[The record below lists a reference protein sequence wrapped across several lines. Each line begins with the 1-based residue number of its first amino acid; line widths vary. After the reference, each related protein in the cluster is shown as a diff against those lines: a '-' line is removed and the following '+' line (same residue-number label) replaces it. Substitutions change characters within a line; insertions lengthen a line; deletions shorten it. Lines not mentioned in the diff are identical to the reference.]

1 MYIIVQKFTMLNDE
15 SNFTVHDM
23 PKQERPR
30 ERLQRLGPDALS
42 SPELLALIIGR
53 GIPRKSVLDIA
64 HELMRKFGSV
74 HGMSTATI
82 DELSAIRGI
91 GIAKAAQL
99 KAAFELAKRQDI
111 EQEIPP
117 YTVHNPQ
124 TLVKAVRAS
133 IQDKAKEHFKL
144 ILLNTRNKVT
154 GIIPISVGTLN
165 ASLVH
170 PREVF
175 KEAIHGSAASVILI
189 HNHPSEDLE
198 PSEED
203 VKLTRRMVEAGKI
216 LGIEVLDHIIIS
228 RHDFLSMKS
237 RGFL

>member
-1 MYIIVQKFTMLNDE
+1 MLNDE

-53 GIPRKSVLDIA
+53 GIPKKSVLDIA

-74 HGMSTATI
+74 HGMSKATI

-117 YTVHNPQ
+117 FTISNPQ
-124 TLVKAVRAS
+124 ALVKTIRAT

-144 ILLNTRNKVT
+144 VLLNTRNRVT
-154 GIIPISVGTLN
+154 GVLTISIGTLN

-175 KEAIHGSAASVILI
+175 KGAIQGSAASVILV

-203 VKLTRRMVEAGKI
+203 IKLTRRMVEAGKI
-216 LGIEVLDHIIIS
+216 MGIEVLDHIIITGKG
-228 RHDFLSMKS
+228 FLSLKA
-237 RGFL
+237 RGLW